1 MQWCQ
6 GYLTVDSQKKNT
18 KGISLML
25 ISMPYFAAGDTF
37 EKGDVVFAISVS
49 GQAVEILD
57 RVAIARQYEHGKLV

>member
-37 EKGDVVFAISVS
+37 EKGDVVFAITAS
-49 GQAVEILD
+49 GQAVEILN
-57 RVAIARQYEHGKLV
+57 RVAVARQYEHEKLV

>member
-1 MQWCQ
+1 
-6 GYLTVDSQKKNT
+6 
-18 KGISLML
+18 ML

-57 RVAIARQYEHGKLV
+57 RVAIARQYEHEKLV